1 MVAYKKE
8 SAVQR
13 YFLKAFGVEMYTADK
28 DQVPGRTDQK
38 PPVKAA
44 VFVIEFLRIDEAW
57 AYEKECPVRQE
68 KCYENND
75 QPKQIFHSRPY
86 LIK

>member
-28 DQVPGRTDQK
+28 DQVPSRTDQK

-44 VFVIEFLRIDEAW
+44 VFVIEFLRIDEA
-57 AYEKECPVRQE
+57 
-68 KCYENND
+68 
-75 QPKQIFHSRPY
+75 
-86 LIK
+86 